1 MIQKLATKPQ
11 PHFSLNPY
19 HPLYEGRHYCW
30 KKKTLP
36 SVLPQIELLWRR
48 SLGNHDGGLFCL
60 VNVDLLD
67 YSVSQKAA
75 DTLSF
80 LLQESWYNRNEGDVS
95 SYWISKITLLQEFD
109 EKKVRKAPQVTHLST
124 KFCCNRK

>member
-1 MIQKLATKPQ
+1 MRDVIIV
-11 PHFSLNPY
+11 
-19 HPLYEGRHYCW
+19 GR
-30 KKKTLP
+30 KNITIRFALK
-36 SVLPQIELLWRR
+36 IELLWRR

-80 LLQESWYNRNEGDVS
+80 LLQESWYNRNQGDVS
-95 SYWISKITLLQEFD
+95 SYWISKIALF
-109 EKKVRKAPQVTHLST
+109 
-124 KFCCNRK
+124 

>member
-1 MIQKLATKPQ
+1 MRAVIIV
-11 PHFSLNPY
+11 
-19 HPLYEGRHYCW
+19 GR
-30 KKKTLP
+30 KNLTIRFALK
-36 SVLPQIELLWRR
+36 IELLWRR

-80 LLQESWYNRNEGDVS
+80 LLHESWYNRNEGDVS
-95 SYWISKITLLQEFD
+95 SHFVSKITPL
-109 EKKVRKAPQVTHLST
+109 
-124 KFCCNRK
+124 